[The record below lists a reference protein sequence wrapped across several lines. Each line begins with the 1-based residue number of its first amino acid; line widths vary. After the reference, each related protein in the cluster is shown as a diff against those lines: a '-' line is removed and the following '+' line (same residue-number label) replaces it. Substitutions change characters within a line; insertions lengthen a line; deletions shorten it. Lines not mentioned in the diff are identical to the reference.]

1 MVTRSESSRNEIGP
15 IEIKSKKEKEKK
27 TMRNYPSVFV
37 PGRGGGDGRHY
48 FGVGLRVDAADVGEF
63 VAGGHH
69 QLAFDLS

>member
-1 MVTRSESSRNEIGP
+1 
-15 IEIKSKKEKEKK
+15 
-27 TMRNYPSVFV
+27 MRNYPSVFV